1 MGWLPCKPDS
11 AERRVNLGEHVAQL
25 RLMGCEADG
34 MDFTLAQLQLPAGL
48 SAEQAQ
54 QAWKQASLSSLQ
66 ASADVPSQDWML
78 AGASPVMKPRRAV
91 AQGGQGLTARWAW
104 FAYDGQ
110 LYQVAVY
117 ARASRASQADQAMD
131 SLVSGLRLP

>member
-1 MGWLPCKPDS
+1 
-11 AERRVNLGEHVAQL
+11 
-25 RLMGCEADG
+25 

-54 QAWKQASLSSLQ
+54 QAWKLASLSSLQ
-66 ASADVPSQDWML
+66 ASADVPTQDWML
-78 AGASPVMKPRRAV
+78 AGASPVMAPQRVV

-110 LYQVAVY
+110 LYQAAVY
-117 ARASRASQADQAMD
+117 ARASRAGQAEQAMD
-131 SLVSGLRLP
+131 TLVSGLRLP